1 MLYNIRWNSSE
12 TKKIYQATK
21 NSEILMEYLEER
33 LIQDE
38 IAKLISEHPSPNK
51 GYGVLNYYF
60 SSKPK
65 KRLLSA
71 APRRNH
77 DHIHVVIFNSILN
90 RELLQ
95 KKGFDLGK
103 DVNVPDIKIHK
114 KDEIDQLIELIKINL
129 YKS

>member
-1 MLYNIRWNSSE
+1 MLYNVRWNSSE

-33 LIQDE
+33 LIQTE
-38 IAKLISEHPSPNK
+38 IAKLISEHPSPNR

-71 APRRNH
+71 APRRKH

-103 DVNVPDIKIHK
+103 DVNVPDIKIYK
-114 KDEIDQLIELIKINL
+114 KEEIDQLIELMKINL

>member
-1 MLYNIRWNSSE
+1 MLYNVRWNSSE

-33 LIQDE
+33 LIQAE
-38 IAKLISEHPSPNK
+38 IANLISEHPSPNR
-51 GYGVLNYYF
+51 GYGVLFYYF

-71 APRRNH
+71 APRRDH
-77 DHIHVVIFNSILN
+77 DHIHVVIFNNILN

-95 KKGFDLGK
+95 KLGFDLGK
-103 DVNVPDIKIHK
+103 DKKLADLKIHK
-114 KDEIDQLIELIKINL
+114 KEEIDQLIELIKTNL